1 VDIIVPP
8 LRKRRDDVPALVA
21 HFLTRYG
28 HGETMAV
35 APAAMDA
42 LVSYDWPGN
51 VRQLG
56 RVLER
61 AIALTSSS
69 LITLRDLPAEIGR
82 WPLLEETGAAACN
95 LTLRAWSSRYARLVL
110 DRYRGNKRRA
120 CDVLD
125 ISYHTLQAL
134 LDFER
139 PAAEDGT
146 CATEPAIQPAGVDR
160 GRDSLPGMTLARL
173 DPSAGE

>member
-1 VDIIVPP
+1 M
-8 LRKRRDDVPALVA
+8 
-21 HFLTRYG
+21 
-28 HGETMAV
+28 EV

-42 LVSYDWPGN
+42 LISYDWPGN

-61 AIALTSSS
+61 AIALAPSS
-69 LITLRDLPAEIGR
+69 LITLRDLPSEIGR
-82 WPLLEETGAAACN
+82 WPLLEDTGAAACN

-110 DRYRGNKRRA
+110 DRFRGNKRRA

-134 LDFER
+134 IAFDL
-139 PAAEDGT
+139 PDGQDGQT
-146 CATEPAIQPAGVDR
+146 NQPEPPSSEAGSEA
-160 GRDSLPGMTLARL
+160 DSLAEPMLARL